1 MVKLVVHPVSLRK
14 HRNKQNTQ
22 GTLEIQVSKVIQDT
36 LLDFQNDIANLEVS
50 VSNIE
55 VDITALQDGK
65 LDKGTYTGDAGIDGR
80 ILDLEL
86 PNGIVKWVK

>member
-1 MVKLVVHPVSLRK
+1 
-14 HRNKQNTQ
+14 
-22 GTLEIQVSKVIQDT
+22 
-36 LLDFQNDIANLEVS
+36 
-50 VSNIE
+50 

-65 LDKGTYTGDAGIDGR
+65 LDKGTYTGDAGILDGR